1 MPIYEYRCRACGHAF
16 EHLARTR
23 ADVPAACAKCGAAAP
38 VKQLSTFSARTDAA
52 AGKACDAC
60 PSTAAC
66 PAAGHGCCGGACHH
80 GH

>member
-52 AGKACDAC
+52 AGKAVKAAIQPTTCCDI
-60 PSTAAC
+60 
-66 PAAGHGCCGGACHH
+66 
-80 GH
+80 

>member
-1 MPIYEYRCRACGHAF
+1 MPIYEYRCRSCGHAF

-23 ADVPAACAKCGAAAP
+23 VDAPAACAKCGAAAP
-38 VKQLSTFSARTDAA
+38 VKQFSTFSARADAA

-60 PSTAAC
+60 PS
-66 PAAGHGCCGGACHH
+66 AGHGCCGGACHH